1 MYMKVTLFKLK
12 KPKRFSY
19 APRHYDPVMEDLN
32 SRVNVIKSNLD
43 RETQTGNSDLT
54 RSRLRAAW
62 NTPETR
68 KSANKTSTIR
78 IGIIAILLFGFFYA
92 YFFTNFFS

>member
-1 MYMKVTLFKLK
+1 MKVTLFKLK

-19 APRHYDPVMEDLN
+19 APRHYDPVMEDLR
-32 SRVNVIKSNLD
+32 SRVNVIKSELD
-43 RETQTGNSDLT
+43 READPGNSDLT
-54 RSRLRAAW
+54 RSRMRAAW
-62 NTPETR
+62 NTPDAR